1 MGFPMSDFE
10 TCYVQVGASPWLG
23 LPLPAQVAVGM
34 SLEWVP
40 STRHISHA
48 HGGSL
53 LCSTVLCHFVLTLS
67 KISAPSQW
75 SLVHLSPPYF
85 SSTTPPSFLLF
96 LCLFS
101 LFFPFLVRVKPVPG
115 GFRDP
120 ELHILQVRAQRLS
133 SNAGNL
139 SLLDSV
145 SVPALKGPSSLVT
158 WHLMG
163 IFLMVIIS
171 IRMFI
176 LLSK

>member
-1 MGFPMSDFE
+1 MAWASSSRSGCRWHEPR
-10 TCYVQVGASPWLG
+10 VGALNSAYLTRTWWFFTLFYCS
-23 LPLPAQVAVGM
+23 LPFRTHPFQDLCP
-34 SLEWVP
+34 
-40 STRHISHA
+40 ISVK
-48 HGGSL
+48 S
-53 LCSTVLCHFVLTLS
+53 C
-67 KISAPSQW
+67 
-75 SLVHLSPPYF
+75 SLVSSLFFLHPPA
-85 SSTTPPSFLLF
+85 PSFLLF